1 MSRNNF
7 FLSLVFYLISFT
19 SYSQILEPI
28 SWEFKVD
35 SSNYSESKQLDLIFE
50 PTTEV
55 GWYIYSSDNDPEA
68 GPYTIFEFNENITY
82 TLQDELRVVNVKT
95 KFDSVWFADVRYL
108 DNGGAF
114 IQPIIKNNNNL
125 SVSGFISYQV
135 CSEIQK
141 MCIPLET
148 DFNFFKKIVSK
159 EVLSVDYLNVKEN
172 ESLFSFVLFSFLAGF
187 LAILTPCVFPMIP
200 ITVSFFAN
208 KTQKKSMLEPLVYG
222 LSI

>member
-19 SYSQILEPI
+19 SFSQILEPI
-28 SWEFKVD
+28 SWKFKVD

-82 TLQDELRVVNVKT
+82 TLQDELRVKNVKT

-108 DNGGAF
+108 D
-114 IQPIIKNNNNL
+114 L
-125 SVSGFISYQV
+125 SLIH
-135 CSEIQK
+135 I
-141 MCIPLET
+141 
-148 DFNFFKKIVSK
+148 
-159 EVLSVDYLNVKEN
+159 
-172 ESLFSFVLFSFLAGF
+172 
-187 LAILTPCVFPMIP
+187 
-200 ITVSFFAN
+200 
-208 KTQKKSMLEPLVYG
+208 
-222 LSI
+222 

>member
-1 MSRNNF
+1 MFDFDENATY
-7 FLSLVFYLISFT
+7 SL
-19 SYSQILEPI
+19 
-28 SWEFKVD
+28 D
-35 SSNYSESKQLDLIFE
+35 
-50 PTTEV
+50 
-55 GWYIYSSDNDPEA
+55 
-68 GPYTIFEFNENITY
+68 ENIK
-82 TLQDELRVVNVKT
+82 VKNVKT
-95 KFDSVWFADVRYL
+95 KFDSVWLADVRYL

-114 IQPIIKNNNNL
+114 IQSIIKNNNNL

-148 DFNFFKKIVSK
+148 DFSFFKEIDSK

-172 ESLFSFVLFSFLAGF
+172 ESLLSFVLFSFLAGF

-208 KTQKKSMLEPLVYG
+208 K
-222 LSI
+222 LSLIHI

>member
-1 MSRNNF
+1 MFDFDENATY
-7 FLSLVFYLISFT
+7 SL
-19 SYSQILEPI
+19 
-28 SWEFKVD
+28 D
-35 SSNYSESKQLDLIFE
+35 
-50 PTTEV
+50 
-55 GWYIYSSDNDPEA
+55 
-68 GPYTIFEFNENITY
+68 ENIK
-82 TLQDELRVVNVKT
+82 VKNVKT
-95 KFDSVWFADVRYL
+95 KFDSVWLADVRYL

-114 IQPIIKNNNNL
+114 IQSIIKNNNNL

-148 DFNFFKKIVSK
+148 DFSFFKQIDSK

-172 ESLFSFVLFSFLAGF
+172 ESLLSFVLFSFLAGF

-208 KTQKKSMLEPLVYG
+208 KTQKIQHLTL
-222 LSI
+222 